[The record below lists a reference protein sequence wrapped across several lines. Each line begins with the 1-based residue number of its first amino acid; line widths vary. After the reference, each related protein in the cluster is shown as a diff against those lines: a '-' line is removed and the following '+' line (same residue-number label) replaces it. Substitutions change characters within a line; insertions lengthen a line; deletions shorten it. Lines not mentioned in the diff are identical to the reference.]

1 MNHDNNTDNQ
11 ESGSAWKA
19 WICKQQNTLKWLV
32 HETMKLPYTQRGH
45 LGCSTLL
52 WKRARVSTNNGGIQI
67 VHQRVHCGPDVRF
80 FRSVNKLYPHTQR
93 EYFENTQHLASGM
106 WWLEASR
113 EPANTRN
120 VYTYIHTHTYIYM
133 VSPSP
138 ETHVF
143 DFTPT
148 HHQIIVNQNW
158 FNITSLIVAT
168 PH

>member
-1 MNHDNNTDNQ
+1 MASFNRCANN
-11 ESGSAWKA
+11 
-19 WICKQQNTLKWLV
+19 CPRQNTHV
-32 HETMKLPYTQRGH
+32 SKLCQTNVKMCRP
-45 LGCSTLL
+45 STPSNAAGPEH
-52 WKRARVSTNNGGIQI
+52 WFSTNNGGIQI